1 MQFALKF
8 AIIICI
14 AKTRVIMA
22 KKKNLVYIKEY
33 KRSRANNHKF
43 VLLVVFFVACLLA
56 GYFFSL
62 SSFFAID
69 TIKVEGNQQV
79 SDERVI
85 ALSGIEKGRNIFK
98 INEQELSQ
106 WLKIEPL
113 LAGATVSRKLPGT
126 LIIKVEE
133 REATAIIATGRA
145 FIWLDQQRMVISRF
159 VKMDSFDVP
168 LLTGLSDF
176 DNSVMPGTYVKNES
190 VDQAIV
196 LLKQMTD
203 EMRSQISE
211 VNVADP
217 QKIIIYTKDGVE
229 VRLGDGEDFEEKY
242 ILYTAII
249 ADRTTNGDI
258 RQIAYIDVAVL
269 DKPVISYN

>member
-1 MQFALKF
+1 MS
-8 AIIICI
+8 
-14 AKTRVIMA
+14 KT
-22 KKKNLVYIKEY
+22 
-33 KRSRANNHKF
+33 S
-43 VLLVVFFVACLLA
+43 
-56 GYFFSL
+56 
-62 SSFFAID
+62 
-69 TIKVEGNQQV
+69 T
-79 SDERVI
+79 
-85 ALSGIEKGRNIFK
+85 
-98 INEQELSQ
+98 
-106 WLKIEPL
+106 
-113 LAGATVSRKLPGT
+113 
-126 LIIKVEE
+126 
-133 REATAIIATGRA
+133 
-145 FIWLDQQRMVISRF
+145 
-159 VKMDSFDVP
+159 
-168 LLTGLSDF
+168 
-176 DNSVMPGTYVKNES
+176 

>member
-1 MQFALKF
+1 
-8 AIIICI
+8 
-14 AKTRVIMA
+14 MA

-176 DNSVMPGTYVKNES
+176 DNSVMPGTYVKNE
-190 VDQAIV
+190 
-196 LLKQMTD
+196 
-203 EMRSQISE
+203 
-211 VNVADP
+211 
-217 QKIIIYTKDGVE
+217 YC
-229 VRLGDGEDFEEKY
+229 
-242 ILYTAII
+242 
-249 ADRTTNGDI
+249 
-258 RQIAYIDVAVL
+258 
-269 DKPVISYN
+269 